1 MPVVLPLDHRDQI
14 QRLRAS
20 CQQQIDKAEELYVK
34 AVFAREFGRA
44 MPAPNGNREQFE
56 AALFGIETVGFDL
69 NKRASLGTLIN
80 GGPVPWRDLLWPA
93 FRIRRTLAILSDGQQ
108 QNAEQIASAFCESVD
123 GLLSHRQPELRYRLR
138 DIDLDTPTT
147 SNLRWDKYLE
157 LEVKRAFL
165 LLVRRSGAYRDLN
178 NSVDIISRLRREQPT
193 KENTINDIAEPPV
206 RFLSAIRTLA
216 LYNCAK
222 AVEITADYLR
232 NWESTGRASRVTP
245 LGTKDTVDRFL
256 SNACEILRG
265 FDPAFRVQVA
275 QLAQACHALI
285 DASVFSLSLPRRV
298 QQFMIDL
305 SNPQNPEPIT
315 ELWYAQRE
323 AIQRSLLDLTKTAI
337 VLSLATSSGKTLLA
351 ELAII
356 HAYADNSESRVVYLA
371 PTRALVTQISLI
383 LKRDFQN
390 LGIKVQVATPAF
402 ELNPVESE
410 ILKSEYNVLVTTPEK
425 LDLLIASGH
434 ESVASISLV
443 VVDEA
448 HNIADEERGAE
459 LEFLLAKLR
468 RERNCRF
475 LLMTPFARNAS
486 SLSIWLGGADGVPI
500 VVDWKPNDRI
510 VGVVRKG
517 LKTRHE
523 NLRRLTF
530 MSVLTPRSDC
540 PPNIEIDL
548 GDVPS
553 NTITKERL
561 ALEAA
566 KRFADVKK
574 GGVLLLASSRDHA
587 VDRAESIAAERDAA
601 ESIRPIDAV
610 CSFLDT
616 EAGGDHPLSPLLRK
630 RVAFH
635 HAGLS
640 PESRYFV
647 ERLVE
652 QGTVDILCATTTLAQ
667 GVHFPLSAAVIENY
681 HRLRRVG
688 SWWITEEL
696 KPWELWNIIG
706 RVGRTLQDSVGT
718 ISFAST
724 SDADVRKIEEYLQR
738 DADIVASSVTEALLE
753 LEENVAYDIRLVAKY
768 PALSAF
774 FRYLVHALA
783 VLGEDTLVQSLED
796 LLRSS
801 FAFLEAQ
808 RSGEVLVNRLVRL
821 AREYVAYLHRSKGSS
836 LSGYAQLADGNG
848 FSSFSIDTVLR
859 EWGNRPELIPWQ
871 VNDLFPEG
879 QTSAL
884 LTNVMQTLGTIPEI
898 RLGSQESG
906 EFSAARVA
914 RITAAWV
921 NGSSLSDIA
930 NQEYA
935 GAILDCTRHIY
946 AAITNLVPWGL
957 NVIQK
962 VAFAGREQ
970 IDWETLNFLPS
981 MVLHGVRTKE
991 AIALRMLNVPRFV
1004 AENMASSVRDSG
1016 ISVEQIPDWLRQ
1028 TSPTQW
1034 NEFLPAG
1041 ARISGSDCK
1050 LLWEILDGQKPWS
1063 SITS

>member
-1 MPVVLPLDHRDQI
+1 MPIFVPLDHRDQI
-14 QRLRAS
+14 QRLKAS
-20 CQQQIDKAEELYVK
+20 CQQQIDKAEELYVRS
-34 AVFAREFGRA
+34 VFAREFGRS
-44 MPAPNGNREQFE
+44 MPEINGNREQFE

-69 NKRASLGTLIN
+69 NKRASLGTLVN

-93 FRIRRTLAILSDGQQ
+93 YRMRRTLAVLSDGQQ
-108 QNAEQIASAFCESVD
+108 CNAEQIASAFCESVD

-138 DIDLDTPTT
+138 GIDLDTPVA
-147 SNLRWDKYLE
+147 SHLRWDDYLE

-165 LLVRRSGAYRDLN
+165 LLVRKSGSYRDLN
-178 NSVDIISRLRREQPT
+178 NSVDIISRLRREQPAR
-193 KENTINDIAEPPV
+193 ESTINDIPESPV
-206 RFLSAIRTLA
+206 RSWSAIRTLA

-232 NWESTGRASRVTP
+232 GWEATGRARRVGS
-245 LGTKDTVDRFL
+245 LGTKDTVDRFI
-256 SNACEILRG
+256 SNACEILSG

-275 QLAQACHALI
+275 QLGQACHALI

-305 SNPQNPEPIT
+305 SNPRNPEPIT

-356 HAYADNSESRVVYLA
+356 QAYADNPESRIVYLA

-390 LGIKVQVATPAF
+390 IGIKVQVATPAF
-402 ELNPVESE
+402 ELNPVESD
-410 ILKSEYNVLVTTPEK
+410 ILKSEYHVLVTTPEK

-434 ESVASISLV
+434 ESVASISLIV
-443 VVDEA
+443 IDEA

-486 SLSIWLGGADGVPI
+486 SLSIWLGGTEGVPV

-517 LKTRHE
+517 PKTRHE
-523 NLRRLTF
+523 DLRRLTF
-530 MSVLTPRSDC
+530 GSVLTPRSDC
-540 PPNIEIDL
+540 PPNVEIDL

-553 NTITKERL
+553 NTTTKERL
-561 ALEAA
+561 ALEAS
-566 KRFADVKK
+566 KRFAEVKK
-574 GGVLLLASSRDHA
+574 GGVLLLASSRGNA
-587 VDRAESIAAERDAA
+587 VNRAESIAAERDATK
-601 ESIRPIDAV
+601 SIRPIDVV

-616 EAGGDHPLSPLLRK
+616 EAGGNHPLSPLLRK

-667 GVHFPLSAAVIENY
+667 GVHFPLSAAVIESY
-681 HRLRRVG
+681 HRARRVG
-688 SWWITEEL
+688 SWWKTEEM
-696 KPWELWNIIG
+696 KPWELWNIVG
-706 RVGRTLQDSVGT
+706 RVGRTLQDSIGT
-718 ISFAST
+718 VAFAAT
-724 SDADVRKIEEYLQR
+724 SDADVRKIEEYLQK
-738 DADIVASSVTEALLE
+738 DADIVVSSITETLLE
-753 LEENVAYDIRLVAKY
+753 LEETISYDIKLVAKY
-768 PALSAF
+768 PSLSAF

-783 VLGEDTLVQSLED
+783 VLGEDTLVQSLDD

-808 RSGEVLVNRLVRL
+808 QRGDALVNRLVRL
-821 AREYVAYLHRSKGSS
+821 AREYVAYLHRSKGAS
-836 LSGYAQLADGNG
+836 LSGYAQLADGSG
-848 FSSFSIDTVLR
+848 FSSFSMDTVLQ
-859 EWGNRPELIPWQ
+859 EWGNRPELAPWQ
-871 VNDLFPEG
+871 VKDLFAEG

-884 LTNVMQTLGTIPEI
+884 LTNVMRTLGTIPEV
-898 RLGSQESG
+898 RLGSQETG
-906 EFSAARVA
+906 EFSPARVA
-914 RITAAWV
+914 RITVAWV
-921 NGSSLSDIA
+921 NGSSLFDIA
-930 NQEYA
+930 NEEYS
-935 GAILDCTRHIY
+935 GDILDCTRHIY
-946 AAITNLVPWGL
+946 SAITNLVPWGL

-970 IDWETLNFLPS
+970 TEWETLDLLPS

-1004 AENMASSVRDSG
+1004 AENMASSIRDLG
-1016 ISVEQIPDWLRQ
+1016 ISIGQIPDWLRQ

-1034 NEFLPAG
+1034 SQFLPAG
-1041 ARISGSDCK
+1041 ARISGTDCK